1 MKSTYTA
8 RHAAPEPATT
18 GPRRWRRRVLGIPAP
33 IVAVALALALGGGVA
48 FAAVIFWAR
57 AQVAV
62 TVRDVPTIT
71 WEPPLATANADGA
84 TCTIARS
91 SNGQKLELTIAGY
104 PGGYCEIAAQAKVPG
119 QGANAKV
126 KIVGVDFGTGLT
138 ATLVGGSTS
147 SFSPSFSVAQPNF
160 FTENAVINVA
170 GDTLIPVRIRLE
182 LPPGATGTGS
192 PVQVNGLQLSP
203 VFD

>member
-1 MKSTYTA
+1 MKLTYAA
-8 RHAAPEPATT
+8 RHAAPEP
-18 GPRRWRRRVLGIPAP
+18 RRWHRRVLGIPAP

-57 AQVAV
+57 AQVSV

-84 TCTIARS
+84 TCTIARG
-91 SNGQKLELTIAGY
+91 SNGQKLELTITGY
-104 PGGYCEIAAQAKVPG
+104 PGGTCEIAAQAKVPG

-126 KIVGVDFGTGLT
+126 KVVGVDFGSGLI
-138 ATLVGGSTS
+138 ATMVGGATS
-147 SFSPSFSVAQPNF
+147 AFSPSFSVAQPNF
-160 FTENAVINVA
+160 FTENAIINVA
-170 GDTLIPVRIRLE
+170 GDTLVPVRIRLE
-182 LPPGATGTGS
+182 LPPDATGSGS